1 MMGNIWNNNR
11 VAKKTKEGLKPLLLD
26 TYETPRQIVGDLAT
40 RQAYNERAA
49 NLESLAAKPRTSD
62 ASLQL
67 AGELAANSQANQMRA
82 EGALADND
90 MIRRTGEAAW
100 QNNAEAV
107 ARRNEVAN
115 RNRASML
122 GIDKAKKD
130 IDAARM
136 SANWTS
142 LENFMKEREYKA
154 TMDRDRQRQ
163 FDLNVGMSNI
173 QAGTEA
179 RLKPLRD
186 YLEQQSLKG
195 VDISTLPQYK
205 QYSDLIESLGRENVQ
220 AQNQLYS
227 DVYGLRM
234 PRGRWSP
241 IIRKRGG
248 QLTYAER
255 SKLQAQKDTS
265 KAKTENAKLFQ
276 KNIEKTIDTNIKM
289 INNLSSVSKQLIIK
303 SMT

>member
-1 MMGNIWNNNR
+1 
-11 VAKKTKEGLKPLLLD
+11 
-26 TYETPRQIVGDLAT
+26 
-40 RQAYNERAA
+40 
-49 NLESLAAKPRTSD
+49 
-62 ASLQL
+62 
-67 AGELAANSQANQMRA
+67 MRA

-195 VDISTLPQYK
+195 VEY
-205 QYSDLIESLGRENVQ
+205 
-220 AQNQLYS
+220 
-227 DVYGLRM
+227 
-234 PRGRWSP
+234 
-241 IIRKRGG
+241 
-248 QLTYAER
+248 
-255 SKLQAQKDTS
+255 
-265 KAKTENAKLFQ
+265 
-276 KNIEKTIDTNIKM
+276 
-289 INNLSSVSKQLIIK
+289 
-303 SMT
+303 